1 MADTHPIDDRE
12 REQLSAYL
20 DGEVDPQTARSIE
33 AKVSL
38 DPQTRH
44 ELESL
49 RRVWGLLDYLPRP
62 EPAADFTHRTLERLS
77 GQRLQPRRAPAGAW
91 RSWSLG
97 AAWAAAV
104 LLAALGGFQGMR
116 WHARN
121 LHDNSDQQLVHDL
134 YVIENA
140 RVYEHVD
147 DIDFLH
153 KLANPNDPDLF
164 GDDSTGS

>member
-1 MADTHPIDDRE
+1 MADMQPLDDRD

-20 DGEVDPQTARSIE
+20 DGEVDPKTARAIE

-38 DPQTRH
+38 DAQARQ
-44 ELESL
+44 ELDSL
-49 RRVWGLLDYLPRP
+49 RRTWDLLDYLPRP
-62 EPAADFTHRTLERLS
+62 EPSGDFTHRTLERVA
-77 GQRLQPRRAPAGAW
+77 GKRPRPVVNW
-91 RSWSLG
+91 RSRLLG
-97 AAWAAAV
+97 LAWAAAV
-104 LLAALGGFQGMR
+104 LLAALGGFEGMR
-116 WHARN
+116 WHSRN
-121 LHDNSDQQLVHDL
+121 SYDNADEQLVQDL

-164 GDDSTGS
+164 GDDNTGS